1 MENPEGEE
9 PAMEGEEGYEDDFEP
24 EIGEMA

>member
-1 MENPEGEE
+1 MEIPEGEE
-9 PAMEGEEGYEDDFEP
+9 PAMEGEEGYGDDFEP